1 MDKITKWGN
10 TLSKNGKIFAG
21 GVAAIIVIIIISN
34 II

>member
-1 MDKITKWGN
+1 MDKLTKWWN
-10 TLSKNGKIFAG
+10 SLSKNGKMFAY